1 MTKDIKTIDQLDLK
15 NKRVFIRVDF
25 NVPIKEGRVSDATR
39 IEAALPT
46 IRFALEQGAK
56 VVLASHL
63 GRPKGK
69 QNPAF
74 SLAPVS
80 TTLTDLLKVP
90 VKMAP
95 DCVGPDVEAT
105 VNGMQ
110 PGEVLLL
117 ENLRFHA
124 GEEKNDPEFAQALA
138 RLADVYVNDAF
149 GTAHRAHAST
159 AGMASL
165 VAERAAGFLLKRE
178 CDYLGKVFTNP
189 DRPFV
194 ALLGGAKVS
203 DKIQVIQSLIE
214 KVNVLLIG
222 GAMAYTFLR
231 AQGQETGNSLVEED
245 QISLAAEL
253 LRTAADR
260 KIPIFLP
267 TDHAVADKAEEG
279 STATTV
285 SGEIPEGKTGLD
297 IGPETITTFAEEIAK
312 ARTVFWNGPMGM
324 FEVKPFDAGTM
335 AMARALAENKA
346 VTVVGGG
353 DSVAAVKRSGVA
365 DAITH
370 ISTGGGAS
378 LEFLEG
384 KTLPGLAALE
394 KT

>member
-25 NVPIKEGRVSDATR
+25 NVPIKEGHVSDATR

-335 AMARALAENKA
+335 AMARALAENTA

>member
-297 IGPETITTFAEEIAK
+297 IGPETITTFAEEIGK